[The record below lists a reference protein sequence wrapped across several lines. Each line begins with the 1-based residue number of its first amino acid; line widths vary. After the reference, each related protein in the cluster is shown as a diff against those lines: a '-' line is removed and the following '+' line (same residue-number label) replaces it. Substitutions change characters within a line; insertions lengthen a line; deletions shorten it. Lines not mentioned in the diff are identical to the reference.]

1 MRPRFFARLR
11 RSEQGGTMLEFALLA
26 PAFMALLIGLFEV
39 GIYMQNYNAVRSLAA
54 DAGRFAAVEYQRN
67 NEIDEATLK
76 SNIEAMAVADPY
88 NLQSSRL
95 VVDVDE
101 VSSRV
106 SGAHEFELDV
116 RYRLPDFLGSIGAA
130 NIEIAYERP
139 LFVIDNSA
147 GAPASGTSSSSSGG

>member
-1 MRPRFFARLR
+1 MRSQLFARLR
-11 RSEQGGTMLEFALLA
+11 KNEHGGTMLEFALLA

-67 NEIDEATLK
+67 NEIGEETLQ
-76 SNIEAMAVADPY
+76 SNITAMAIAEPY

-95 VVDVDE
+95 KVEVDE

-106 SGAHEFELDV
+106 SGAHEFQLGLT
-116 RYRLPDFLGSIGAA
+116 YALPDFLGSIGAA
-130 NIEIAYERP
+130 NIEIEYERP

-147 GAPASGTSSSSSGG
+147 VPAPSGTSSSSSGG